1 MIPLL
6 LRLFGCSR
14 IVEAVGLSFDAA
26 VRLIVFMTDL
36 GHLDQFRAV
45 RDEFVNTVSPPASS
59 LVQVSGLV
67 RPEWLIEV
75 EAIAVAR

>member
-14 IVEAVGLSFDAA
+14 IVEAVGLTFDAA
-26 VRLIVFMTDL
+26 VRLTVFITEL
-36 GHLDQFRAV
+36 SYLAEFRVV

>member
-1 MIPLL
+1 MSDSSAASRFRLL
-6 LRLFGCSR
+6 QNSGDRRLDLRCGGK
-14 IVEAVGLSFDAA
+14 VDGLYD
-26 VRLIVFMTDL
+26 

-59 LVQVSGLV
+59 LVQVSVLV

>member
-1 MIPLL
+1 MT
-6 LRLFGCSR
+6 
-14 IVEAVGLSFDAA
+14 FDAA
-26 VRLIVFMTDL
+26 VRLTVFITEL
-36 GHLDQFRAV
+36 SYLAEFRVV

-75 EAIAVAR
+75 EAIAAAR